1 LAALHLQLLE
11 KVRNLAGL
19 PVPNAEW
26 AAFAQ
31 HWQPFAFAEGAYV
44 TDFDQQEDYFYWV
57 VSGVQRAFFVH
68 DGNEVCVGFSYHPDF
83 TGIYDAFLDRSP
95 ARYALQAL
103 APTQLLGL
111 HYTAYRHALD
121 TYPWFERMIRVFM
134 EHMFLAKARHEV
146 AVFTYSAEERYK
158 RLLKAAPHLFQM
170 VPQKHLASYLAMS
183 PETFSHLRSKVRG

>member
-1 LAALHLQLLE
+1 MLHPLLLE
-11 KVRNLAGL
+11 KVRKLAGL
-19 PVPNAEW
+19 PIPQADWDV
-26 AAFAQ
+26 FAPA
-31 HWQPFAFAEGAYV
+31 WQPFAFAEGAFI
-44 TDFDQQEDYFYWV
+44 TEFDQQEDYFYWV
-57 VSGVQRAFFVH
+57 VVGVQRAYFVH

-111 HYTAYRHALD
+111 HHTAYRHALD
-121 TYPWFERMIRVFM
+121 TYPWFERLIRVFM
-134 EHMFLAKARHEV
+134 AQMFLTKSRHEV

-158 RLLKAAPHLFQM
+158 RLRTAAPHLFQM

-183 PETFSHLRSKVRG
+183 PETFSRLRSKVRD

>member
-1 LAALHLQLLE
+1 VIPPHTLLYQ
-11 KVRNLAGL
+11 KVAKLAGISL
-19 PVPNAEW
+19 PTEDW
-26 AAFAQ
+26 QLFAQ
-31 HWQPFAFAEGAYV
+31 QWQVFDFAEGAYI

-103 APTQLLGL
+103 SPTQLLGL
-111 HYTAYRHALD
+111 HNTAYRHALD
-121 TYPWFERMIRVFM
+121 AYPWFERMIRVFM
-134 EHMFLAKARHEV
+134 EQMFLAKARHEV

-158 RLLKAAPHLFQM
+158 RLLQAAPHLFQM

-183 PETFSHLRSKVRG
+183 PETFSRLRSKVRG